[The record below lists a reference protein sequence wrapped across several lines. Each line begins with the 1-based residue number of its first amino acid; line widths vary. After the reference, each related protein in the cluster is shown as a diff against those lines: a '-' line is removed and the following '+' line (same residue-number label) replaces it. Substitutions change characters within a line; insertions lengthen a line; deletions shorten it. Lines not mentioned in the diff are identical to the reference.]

1 MLEMAMYKVKREIL
15 TTSEGVVVA
24 DSMEEATTKLL
35 AGEWEYG
42 RTEVTDDKVVSCE
55 EVVVVE
61 DNN

>member
-1 MLEMAMYKVKREIL
+1 MYRVRREIT

-42 RTEVTDDKVVSCE
+42 RTEVSDDKVISCE

>member
-1 MLEMAMYKVKREIL
+1 MAMYKVKREIL